1 MEKIKQNIIKIFSPP
16 TSLLLCMIIFCT
28 VSLIFIFSQN
38 KEDPVFSCIIY
49 SISAYSLTS
58 ICFKIPKIYRFLYNL
73 AQSNPLSQKY
83 ITDYLFRF
91 QVSLYLSFGVN
102 LVYATF
108 KLIVGLFFSSHWW
121 VSIAAY
127 YMVLAVARLLL
138 VRYVHSHTHNR
149 NLKDEFIR
157 YRMCGFMLFIINIAF
172 MGIVMQMIWQ
182 DKGYHYPGFLIYF
195 VAAYTFYC
203 ITISIFNLIRYR
215 KLENPVLTA
224 AKAISLVNAL
234 SSLIAL
240 ETALFSQF
248 GKNAQFKELMIETTG
263 FIVCIFI
270 FILAFFMVLKGNIML
285 KKLNKADKK
294 VNL

>member
-1 MEKIKQNIIKIFSPP
+1 
-16 TSLLLCMIIFCT
+16 
-28 VSLIFIFSQN
+28 
-38 KEDPVFSCIIY
+38 
-49 SISAYSLTS
+49 
-58 ICFKIPKIYRFLYNL
+58 
-73 AQSNPLSQKY
+73 
-83 ITDYLFRF
+83 
-91 QVSLYLSFGVN
+91 
-102 LVYATF
+102 
-108 KLIVGLFFSSHWW
+108 
-121 VSIAAY
+121 
-127 YMVLAVARLLL
+127 
-138 VRYVHSHTHNR
+138 
-149 NLKDEFIR
+149 
-157 YRMCGFMLFIINIAF
+157 MCGFMLFIINIAF